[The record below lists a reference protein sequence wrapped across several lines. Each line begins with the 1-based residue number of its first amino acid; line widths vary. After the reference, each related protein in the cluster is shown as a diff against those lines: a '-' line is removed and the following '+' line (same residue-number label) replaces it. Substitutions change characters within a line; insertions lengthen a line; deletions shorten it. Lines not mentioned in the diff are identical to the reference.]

1 MNDFIHII
9 WLQTNKHNFMTIHN
23 GGCKSVLVAASIQ
36 VDKPYE
42 NRYKEMKN
50 SNE

>member
-1 MNDFIHII
+1 MNGFIHVI
-9 WLQTNKHNFMTIHN
+9 WLQTSEHNFMTIHN
-23 GGCKSVLVAASIQ
+23 DGCKNALVATSIP
-36 VDKPYE
+36 VGKTYE